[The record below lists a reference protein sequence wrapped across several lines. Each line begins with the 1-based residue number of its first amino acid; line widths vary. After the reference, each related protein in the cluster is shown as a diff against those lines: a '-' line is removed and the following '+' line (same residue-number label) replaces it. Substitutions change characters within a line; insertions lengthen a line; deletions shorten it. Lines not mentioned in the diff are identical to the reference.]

1 MKITENFT
9 IEELTHSNYAVS
21 KGLPNIPNQ
30 EQIENL
36 KKLAIKLL

>member
-30 EQIENL
+30 E
-36 KKLAIKLL
+36 